1 MSRRNRGKPIHTI
14 PEVEE
19 TLHIESMIYQSEVVG
34 TWRNILYF
42 IGLRFILMSIRKN
55 VT

>member
-1 MSRRNRGKPIHTI
+1 MSRRNKGKPIHPI

-19 TLHIESMIYQSEVVG
+19 TLHIESIVYQSEVVG

-42 IGLRFILMSIRKN
+42 NGLSFLLMSIRKN